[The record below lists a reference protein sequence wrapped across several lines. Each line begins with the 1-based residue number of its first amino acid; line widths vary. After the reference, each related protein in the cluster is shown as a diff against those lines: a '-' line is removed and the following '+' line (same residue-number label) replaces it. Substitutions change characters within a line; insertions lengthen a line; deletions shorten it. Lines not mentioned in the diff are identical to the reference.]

1 MRWVVTLCVLKRK
14 GGSKM
19 KILVTILMISFVLV
33 SCKFNK
39 TFYSSCDDYCSGTPS
54 NIKASV
60 IMPGDIRCHNMIGDA
75 YALGRELGYCYNGTI
90 HRINGVL
97 PDKTDP
103 NPEACDALV
112 DQAKENCKKLPPDP
126 SMMDQTVSGTTV
138 FKDGKPFLIDAK
150 PVKIKGEVCSCNQSK

>member
-1 MRWVVTLCVLKRK
+1 
-14 GGSKM
+14 M

-39 TFYSSCDDYCSGTPS
+39 TFYASCEDYCTGTPS

-60 IMPGDIRCHNMIGDA
+60 IMPGDIRCHIMESKA
-75 YALGRELGYCYNGTI
+75 YALGRELGYCYNGPLYIGDVRQDQT
-90 HRINGVL
+90 H
-97 PDKTDP
+97 PD
-103 NPEACDALV
+103 PEACYALG

-126 SMMDQTVSGTTV
+126 SMMDQKVSGTTV